1 VILMTG
7 YIHSIYNG
15 GMVDGLGIRSVVF
28 LSGCPLR
35 CLYCHNPDSWV
46 KTAGEQRTV
55 DDVVNE
61 VQKYTTFHKASG
73 GGVTFTGGE
82 PFMQAKFL
90 IKLLEACKD
99 KGIHTAVDT
108 SGYTSPENAR
118 QALRYTDL
126 LMLDIKSINAKTY
139 EKITGVKIDRSL
151 EMLKISREMNIP
163 TWIRYVLVP
172 GLTDDIQELKVLA
185 EYLRP
190 YTNVKKL
197 DVLPFHK
204 EGEYKWHEREIE
216 YQLTETPPP
225 SPEMLRV
232 AREILCV

>member
-1 VILMTG
+1 MTG
-7 YIHSIYNG
+7 YIHSVYNG
-15 GMVDGLGIRSVVF
+15 GMVDGIGIRSVVF

-46 KTAGEQRTV
+46 KTGGEQRTV
-55 DDVVNE
+55 EDVIDE

-82 PFMQAKFL
+82 PFMQAKYL
-90 IKLLEACKD
+90 IKLLQSCKE

-108 SGYTSPENAR
+108 SGHTKLEYAK
-118 QALRYTDL
+118 QAMPYIDL
-126 LMLDIKSINAKTY
+126 LMLDIKSINANTY
-139 EKITGVKIDRSL
+139 KKITGADIAPVLD
-151 EMLKISREMNIP
+151 MLKLSCEMNIP

-172 GLTDDIQELKVLA
+172 GLTDDVQEMKVMA

-190 YTNVKKL
+190 YTNVKKV

-204 EGEYKWHEREIE
+204 VGEYKWHERGIPYE
-216 YQLTETPPP
+216 LTETPPP
-225 SPEMLRV
+225 SPEMLEM
-232 AREILCV
+232 AREILTLH

>member
-1 VILMTG
+1 MTG

-46 KTAGEQRTV
+46 KTSGERRTV
-55 DDVVNE
+55 DDVVSE
-61 VQKYTTFHKASG
+61 IQMYTTFHKASG

-90 IKLLEACKD
+90 TELLRACKEKD
-99 KGIHTAVDT
+99 IHTAVDT
-108 SGYTSPENAR
+108 SGHTKLENAKH
-118 QALRYTDL
+118 ALPYTDL
-126 LMLDIKSINAKTY
+126 LLLDVKSINPTIYK
-139 EKITGVKIDRSL
+139 KITGANINPVLD
-151 EMLKISREMNIP
+151 MLRLSFELNIP
-163 TWIRYVLVP
+163 TWVRYVLLP
-172 GLTDDIQELKVLA
+172 GLTDDIDDIKALA

-190 YTNVKKL
+190 FKNVKKV

-204 EGEYKWHEREIE
+204 VGEYKWHEHKLD
-216 YQLTETPPP
+216 YKLSETLPP
-225 SPEMLRV
+225 SKELLETV
-232 AREILCV
+232 REILNLSR

>member
-1 VILMTG
+1 MTG
-7 YIHSIYNG
+7 YIHSVYNG

-46 KTAGEQRTV
+46 KTSGEQRTV
-55 DDVVNE
+55 DDVVSE
-61 VQKYTTFHKASG
+61 IQKYTTFHKASG

-90 IKLLEACKD
+90 TRLLQSCKE

-108 SGYTSPENAR
+108 SGHTKLENAR
-118 QALRYTDL
+118 QALPYTDL
-126 LMLDIKSINAKTY
+126 LMLDVKSINPDMYK
-139 EKITGVKIDRSL
+139 KITGAEIAPVLD
-151 EMLKISREMNIP
+151 MLKLSFEMNIP
-163 TWIRYVLVP
+163 TWVRYVLVP
-172 GLTDDIQELKVLA
+172 GLTDDVNDLKALA

-190 YTNVKKL
+190 FTNVKKI

-204 EGEYKWHEREIE
+204 VGEYKWHERELN

-225 SPEMLRV
+225 SPELLAT
-232 AREILCV
+232 AREILAI

>member
-1 VILMTG
+1 MTG

-55 DDVVNE
+55 DDVVSE

-82 PFMQAKFL
+82 PFSQAKFL
-90 IKLLEACKD
+90 IKLLSACKD
-99 KGIHTAVDT
+99 RGIHTALDT
-108 SGYTSPENAR
+108 SGYTNAANAK

-126 LMLDIKSINAKTY
+126 LMLDIKSINSKTY

-172 GLTDDIQELKVLA
+172 GLTDDIQEMKVLA

-190 YTNVKKL
+190 YTNVKKV

-204 EGEYKWHEREIE
+204 VGEYKWHERGIKYE
-216 YQLTETPPP
+216 LTETPPP
-225 SPEMLRV
+225 TPEMLRA
-232 AREILCV
+232 AREILA

>member
-1 VILMTG
+1 MTG
-7 YIHSIYNG
+7 YIHSVYNG

-46 KTAGEQRTV
+46 KTSGEQRTV
-55 DDVVNE
+55 DDVVSE

-82 PFMQAKFL
+82 PFLQAKFL
-90 IKLLEACKD
+90 TKLLQSCKE
-99 KGIHTAVDT
+99 KGVHTAVDT
-108 SGYTSPENAR
+108 SGHTKLENAK
-118 QALRYTDL
+118 QALPYTDL
-126 LMLDIKSINAKTY
+126 LMLDVKSINPVIYK
-139 EKITGVKIDRSL
+139 KITGSEITPVLD
-151 EMLKISREMNIP
+151 MLKLSFEMNIP
-163 TWIRYVLVP
+163 TWVRYVLVP
-172 GLTDDIQELKVLA
+172 GLTDDVNDLKALA

-190 YTNVKKL
+190 FTNVKKI

-204 EGEYKWHEREIE
+204 VGEYKWHERELD

-225 SPEMLRV
+225 SPELLAM
-232 AREILCV
+232 AREILTLTV

>member
-1 VILMTG
+1 MTG
-7 YIHSIYNG
+7 YIHSVYNG

-46 KTAGEQRTV
+46 KTSGEQRTV

-82 PFMQAKFL
+82 PFLQAKFL
-90 IKLLEACKD
+90 TRLLQSCKEN
-99 KGIHTAVDT
+99 GIHTAVDT
-108 SGYTSPENAR
+108 SGHTKLENAK
-118 QALRYTDL
+118 QALPYTDL
-126 LMLDIKSINAKTY
+126 LMLDVKSINPIVYK
-139 EKITGVKIDRSL
+139 KITGAEITPVLD
-151 EMLKISREMNIP
+151 MLKLSFEMNIP
-163 TWIRYVLVP
+163 TWVRYVLVP
-172 GLTDDIQELKVLA
+172 GLTDDVNDLKALA

-190 YTNVKKL
+190 FTNVKKI

-204 EGEYKWHEREIE
+204 VGEYKWHERELD
-216 YQLTETPPP
+216 YQLAETPPP
-225 SPEMLRV
+225 SPELLAM
-232 AREILCV
+232 AREILTLTV